1 MISGGLFEKL
11 IKQVNKE
18 INSGVSELN
27 DETISE
33 INKVIKRVLKD
44 DSSKE
49 EILNILASEEES
61 DGERENIDDNNEK
74 NLIKNIL
81 QLESKSVEDV
91 MVPRGEIISIDI
103 KQDYD
108 QIFEVIKE
116 ESHSRLPV
124 YEKNLD
130 NIIGFFHI
138 KDFIAAKKNKFV
150 LSSILRE
157 VLYVAPKSPILELL
171 KRMRASSIHIALVV
185 DGVGGVDGLVTIE
198 DLVEEIVGEIEDEHD
213 AEDIDEEIITKEENL
228 LEVSASYRVDDL
240 EKHFNINLDFADEDE
255 VETVGGLVFSKINR
269 IPKNNE
275 EFNID
280 DIVNIK
286 VLRANER
293 KILIVQIRKI
303 VN

>member
-1 MISGGLFEKL
+1 MSEDTQEKL
-11 IKQVNKE
+11 SAWKSWLIKK
-18 INSGVSELN
+18 L
-27 DETISE
+27 
-33 INKVIKRVLKD
+33 LKD

-49 EILNILASEEES
+49 EILNIIAGEEEG
-61 DGERENIDDNNEK
+61 DNERDNIDDNNEK
-74 NLIKNIL
+74 SLIKNIL

-138 KDFIAAKKNKFV
+138 KDFISANKNKFV

-157 VLYVAPKSPILELL
+157 VLYVAPKSQILELL
-171 KRMRASSIHIALVV
+171 KRMRASRIHIALVV

-213 AEDIDEEIITKEENL
+213 AEDIDEEIIREEKNM

-293 KILIVQIRKI
+293 KILTVQIRKI
-303 VN
+303 IN

>member
-1 MISGGLFEKL
+1 MSEDNQDKLSAWKSWL
-11 IKQVNKE
+11 IKK
-18 INSGVSELN
+18 L
-27 DETISE
+27 
-33 INKVIKRVLKD
+33 LKG

-49 EILNILASEEES
+49 EILNIIASEEES
-61 DGERENIDDNNEK
+61 SEEKDDPDDNNEK

-81 QLESKSVEDV
+81 QLENKSVEDV

-103 KQDYD
+103 KQNYD
-108 QIFEVIKE
+108 QIFDIIKN

-124 YEKNLD
+124 FEKNLD
-130 NIIGFFHI
+130 NIIGFFHV
-138 KDFIAAKKNKFV
+138 KDFITVNKNEFN

-171 KRMRASSIHIALVV
+171 KRMRASRIHIALVV

-213 AEDIDEEIITKEENL
+213 AEDVDEEIIKKDKNL

-240 EKHFNINLDFADEDE
+240 EKYFNINLDFADEDE

-269 IPKNNE
+269 IPKSNE
-275 EFNID
+275 EFDID

-293 KILIVQIRKI
+293 KILTVQIRKI